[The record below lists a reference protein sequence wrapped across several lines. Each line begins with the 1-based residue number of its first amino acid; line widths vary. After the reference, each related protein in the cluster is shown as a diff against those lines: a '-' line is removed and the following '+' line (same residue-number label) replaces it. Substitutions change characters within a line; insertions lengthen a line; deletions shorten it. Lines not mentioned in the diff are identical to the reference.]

1 MISEETFN
9 KTRDE
14 LFKLMVA
21 VAEYDLSFGTF
32 SNKVEEIRI
41 NNNVPRDEML
51 ILLNMILNSIDGEED
66 AE

>member
-14 LFKLMVA
+14 LFELMV
-21 VAEYDLSFGTF
+21 VVSEYDISFGTF

-51 ILLNMILNSIDGEED
+51 IILNMILIFRSRICL
-66 AE
+66 

>member
-14 LFKLMVA
+14 LFELMVM